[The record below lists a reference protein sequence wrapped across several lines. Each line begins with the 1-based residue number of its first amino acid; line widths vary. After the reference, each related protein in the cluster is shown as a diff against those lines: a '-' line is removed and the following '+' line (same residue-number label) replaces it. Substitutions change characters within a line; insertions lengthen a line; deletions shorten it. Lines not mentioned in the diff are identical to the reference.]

1 MIDVA
6 NEHNLVP
13 INKRTKSEQRAIQS
27 KGGKAR
33 AAKQRAKKTMRE
45 QMEQLLALPVMDKR
59 TLNKL
64 KRMGLEDD
72 DVNNKM
78 MVTVGLFTAA
88 SCGDVAAVKE
98 LLKLIGEDQQ
108 GGGDVEDLTPLAR
121 MLNAD
126 TDSDD

>member
-1 MIDVA
+1 
-6 NEHNLVP
+6 
-13 INKRTKSEQRAIQS
+13 
-27 KGGKAR
+27 
-33 AAKQRAKKTMRE
+33 
-45 QMEQLLALPVMDKR
+45 MEQLLALPVMDKR
-59 TLNKL
+59 KINKL

-98 LLKLIGEDQQ
+98 ILKLIGEDQQ

>member
-13 INKRTKSEQRAIQS
+13 INKRAKSEQRAIQS

-45 QMEQLLALPVMDKR
+45 QMEQLLALPVVDKR
-59 TLNKL
+59 KLNKL
-64 KRMGLEDD
+64 KRMGLDED

-78 MVTVGLFTAA
+78 MITVGLFTAA
-88 SCGDVAAVKE
+88 SYGDVAAVKE
-98 LLKLIGEDQQ
+98 VLKLIGEDQQ

-126 TDSDD
+126 TNSDD